1 MHSCQGVG
9 MLKIILSF
17 CLFSYSLQLFAK
29 TVVISDIDDTL
40 KKANSMGKAPEQ
52 IYHFLKKVP
61 YLEMRDLFNEIKTN
75 ARAENEAIEFY
86 YVSAAQ
92 RLTFN
97 PDKWIKKYNFPIGR
111 SSLKSLKE
119 KKVST
124 YDFKHEVIKAILLEE
139 LKNDSDLHVL
149 MFGDNAQA
157 DAVVY
162 TDLTR
167 ELSLDS
173 EIFIR
178 DVRAEATF
186 FDSTLEMKKL
196 SGVDYYFSEVELFI
210 YPAFSFVSS
219 DLRARAYESYKKETL
234 IPGYT
239 LKTLA
244 RRLTAIFSDKKRAE
258 SDAQKFWNDY
268 YARF

>member
-1 MHSCQGVG
+1 

-97 PDKWIKKYNFPIGR
+97 PDKWIN
-111 SSLKSLKE
+111 
-119 KKVST
+119 
-124 YDFKHEVIKAILLEE
+124 KH
-139 LKNDSDLHVL
+139 LH
-149 MFGDNAQA
+149 
-157 DAVVY
+157 
-162 TDLTR
+162 
-167 ELSLDS
+167 
-173 EIFIR
+173 
-178 DVRAEATF
+178 
-186 FDSTLEMKKL
+186 
-196 SGVDYYFSEVELFI
+196 
-210 YPAFSFVSS
+210 
-219 DLRARAYESYKKETL
+219 
-234 IPGYT
+234 
-239 LKTLA
+239 
-244 RRLTAIFSDKKRAE
+244 
-258 SDAQKFWNDY
+258 
-268 YARF
+268 